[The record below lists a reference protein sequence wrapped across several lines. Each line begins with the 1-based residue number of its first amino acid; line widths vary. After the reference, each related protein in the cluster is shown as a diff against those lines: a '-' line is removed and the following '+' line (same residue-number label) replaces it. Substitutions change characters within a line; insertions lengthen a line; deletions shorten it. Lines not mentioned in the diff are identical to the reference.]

1 MKYELMVLFKP
12 ISTEEVKEKL
22 LVKIEKKVYELGG
35 DIKLVDFIGK
45 KLLAYPIKGHKEG
58 VYVLT
63 EINLDS
69 IQVST
74 LRDYL
79 NLISDVLRFI
89 IIKLK
94 K

>member
-22 LVKIEKKVYELGG
+22 LVKIEKKVSELGG

-45 KLLAYPIKGHKEG
+45 KLLAYPVKGHKEG
-58 VYVLT
+58 VYVLA
-63 EINLDS
+63 EVNLDS
-69 IQVST
+69 TQINT
-74 LRDYL
+74 LRNYL